1 MSKNYTTDA
10 ININSY
16 NLSESDKIIV
26 MYSREHGIIRAV
38 AKGVKKPK
46 SKLSGR
52 MDMLIANNLVLAKGR
67 NLDVVSQAEVL
78 HHFKNIRFDIH
89 KLSYSMYCAE
99 LVSVFGVENDFN
111 SENIYNL
118 LIDTLGKINSTA
130 GKNNILANVLD
141 FQMQLMDIVGY
152 KIAVN
157 NCACCFKP
165 YTEDFGFSLQGGG
178 VICPTCGQVS
188 SSSKDFIEVLKNP
201 FICQDLK
208 LLEKSFNVLKD
219 FISYHSQRK
228 IKSLNFLECI

>member
-26 MYSREHGIIRAV
+26 MYSKEHGIIRAV

-52 MDMLIANNLVLAKGR
+52 MDMLIANNLVLVKGR
-67 NLDVVSQAEVL
+67 NLDIVSQAEVL
-78 HHFKNIRFDIH
+78 HNFKNLRIDIN
-89 KLSYSMYCAE
+89 KLSFSMYCAE
-99 LVSVFGVENDFN
+99 LVSVFGIENDFN
-111 SENIYNL
+111 SEIIYNL
-118 LIDTLGKINSTA
+118 LVDTLEKINSTA
-130 GKNNILANVLD
+130 GKSNILAHVLD

-152 KIAVN
+152 KIALN

-165 YTEDFGFSLQGGG
+165 YDKNFGFSMQGGG
-178 VICPTCGQVS
+178 VICPSCGQNHAFSAEV
-188 SSSKDFIEVLKNP
+188 IEVFKNP
-201 FICQDLK
+201 FDCQNLA
-208 LLEKSFNVLKD
+208 LLEKSFNILKD
-219 FISYHSQRK
+219 FISFHSQRK